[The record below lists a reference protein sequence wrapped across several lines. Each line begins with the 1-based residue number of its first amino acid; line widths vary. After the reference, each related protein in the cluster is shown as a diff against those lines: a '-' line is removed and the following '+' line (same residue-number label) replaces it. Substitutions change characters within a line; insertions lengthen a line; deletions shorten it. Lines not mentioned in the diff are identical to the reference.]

1 MTVARKTLV
10 KYMEKEYRPY
20 AVTDLIG
27 NLHNAITKAL
37 IIRLLD
43 ELVDKGTLIVKKYGK
58 SSFYCYSELQ
68 VNEDMETTNL
78 EKLQATKA
86 EICSLEKEATKLKSI
101 LEKIKAEPSDKEIQ
115 LQVDELTTKQAYLRQ
130 EIDKHT
136 TFPNSIDSTE
146 VTTRIKKIEMKEK
159 NVTENYKKIKKIVSI
174 ATTQEPTPITR
185 TNKQQFFHQAHR
197 DLRHFAGRGG
207 WF

>member
-86 EICSLEKEATKLKSI
+86 EICSLEKEATKLKS
-101 LEKIKAEPSDKEIQ
+101 
-115 LQVDELTTKQAYLRQ
+115 
-130 EIDKHT
+130 
-136 TFPNSIDSTE
+136 ST
-146 VTTRIKKIEMKEK
+146 
-159 NVTENYKKIKKIVSI
+159 
-174 ATTQEPTPITR
+174 
-185 TNKQQFFHQAHR
+185 
-197 DLRHFAGRGG
+197 
-207 WF
+207 